1 MKKHNI
7 VSSIED
13 PFKEVDEYASLSA
26 KLFSLVI
33 KEIITPL
40 NTPETYFPSSKLS
53 DLVYN
58 YSNTA
63 SFNPLNAANH
73 LINIL
78 NRYQEVPVYLDKY
91 IEDLVKLP
99 IELIEAFITLS
110 QTSSNRSLFNGS
122 FEGELSAPVQYTEEY
137 NASFNKNSNKT
148 EIPELILILFNL
160 LSQIA
165 KVRGYKKI
173 YKFFSSNPQSLEP
186 ILSFML
192 FTSNLPDKHKYSN
205 VRIVLLNWLSLLA
218 NIPIELSIIDS
229 NSDLLT
235 LFNYNKNDYKVFS
248 DPFSSDISSTLS
260 HALVI
265 ISLSHCKYSIGN
277 ESLAAS
283 RLFSQLIKRKD
294 VTPVY
299 LARSFDFFISS
310 LKEYSSSIH
319 NPSFPTQKSI
329 MAHQA
334 NNILTCIS
342 CVLKILAMVTN
353 DSNSQLISSKLEEI
367 WSLISTTI
375 TSNNSKNAIS
385 LSNKLLSK
393 VSQRIGIF
401 FIQTSI
407 VDDTIHQTILSIV
420 SYLLDISTNS
430 KETVVRWSAVKGVS
444 RISKFSNSPEFVSQ
458 IISHLLH
465 HLASSL
471 SIDFSLMKD
480 NPTFTIESLAFDNK
494 FLSKK
499 LRSRWWSHVDLSMS
513 TDSSWHGSILC
524 FAELIRLNLCGDSET
539 LTKLIPFLLI
549 ALKYENLRNNNL
561 IGDNVRDAACYM
573 SWCLAR
579 TELNFS
585 VSSANENNSS
595 LFHTNDPHDVLD
607 SDESASHIFDLE
619 FLISCLGQ
627 DLVSAMLFDREVH
640 VRRAASAAFQEYAG
654 RQHSPIQLELPS
666 SRDQVL
672 SETEASGL
680 DGSQRDKDIR
690 RVADLSFKHGLSVLL
705 LADYYAVGNLHNIPK
720 IARQISLYSEYR
732 SSMIS
737 HLFKFSLMQPNK
749 LLQTIA
755 TTSISEIISV
765 NDKNGC
771 NMIEGIFIEQMP
783 TLIASCNRPESSIR
797 VGAILGIKSLFINI
811 EPFRHIIAASETNPL
826 IHQLIEDTLNLPN
839 KIKPVFLKG
848 LVGSD
853 DLLIALCELCKVLSF
868 NNKIDFMPHFNLWIT
883 EIFFLALS
891 KDNHDLQ
898 VTCSN
903 ILSEICT
910 FNRDAIISVFDLV
923 TEILKILDSSSP
935 VSKNGFT
942 LALSVCGIFN
952 NSEKIRPIV
961 ESYLLNVIQNG
972 SIDTLPNSKL
982 ISGADKQGAY
992 VKPIPIELVRNATI
1006 SLGKLIQNIPATS
1019 YIDHDIISLSLKCL
1033 LEFGLSNYRS
1043 DHRGDVGSWVRLASI
1058 NSLIQIIKSN
1068 PRFFISNFDIYELAM
1083 GKALEMCVSL
1093 QSNLRSRAND
1103 LINTLLLLNTFTNV
1117 DSVKKENK
1125 CLHDSKT
1132 KLDTVEFYSE
1142 KTLYIFKIG
1151 KALYHEF
1158 PNLEPQIDHV
1168 STKSVFDIYSKV
1180 LYINSLPN
1188 LILKLLMRGIVSAIG
1203 NISEMFS
1210 QASSSSIL
1218 KVFDTLNSDAP
1229 NEVTRINETNFFN
1242 EKQIV
1247 NDELSDNNIFTESI
1261 QIDKSEKEL
1270 NTCKL
1275 KQKDRLLSVFAELF
1289 QESLTIKRPE
1299 YSRINVACLRFV
1311 ELIIIEDIF
1320 DKSQDIE
1327 M

>member
-1 MKKHNI
+1 MKKHNN
-7 VSSIED
+7 VSSIEE
-13 PFKEVDEYASLSA
+13 PFKEIDEYASLSA
-26 KLFSLVI
+26 KLFSIVV
-33 KEIITPL
+33 EQTITPL
-40 NTPETYFPSSKLS
+40 NIPESYIPSSKLS
-53 DLVYN
+53 DLIYK
-58 YSNTA
+58 YSNQA
-63 SFNPLNAANH
+63 NFNPLNAANH

-78 NRYQEVPVYLDKY
+78 NRYQEVPVFLDKY

-110 QTSSNRSLFNGS
+110 QKSINRNLFNRSLNTVIS
-122 FEGELSAPVQYTEEY
+122 SPVQE
-137 NASFNKNSNKT
+137 NDVNGASFYTNNNNKD
-148 EIPELILILFNL
+148 IPELILILFNL

-192 FTSNLPDKHKYSN
+192 YTYSLPDKHKYSN

-229 NSDLLT
+229 NSDLLS
-235 LFNYNKNDYKVFS
+235 LFNHNKNDYSIFPDSFS
-248 DPFSSDISSTLS
+248 PDISSTLS
-260 HALVI
+260 HALVL

-299 LARSFDFFISS
+299 LAHSFDFFISF
-310 LKEYSSSIH
+310 LKEYSSSVH

-353 DSNSQLISSKLEEI
+353 DANSQLISSKLTEI
-367 WSLISTTI
+367 WSLISSAI
-375 TSNNSKNAIS
+375 TSNNSKNTLS

-407 VDDTIHQTILSIV
+407 VDDTVHQTILSIV

-430 KETVVRWSAVKGVS
+430 KDTIVRWSAVKGVS

-471 SIDFSLMKD
+471 SINFSFIKE
-480 NPTFTIESLAFDNK
+480 NPTFTIESLAFDDE

-499 LRSRWWSHVDLSMS
+499 LRSKWWSHVDLSMS

-539 LTKLIPFLLI
+539 IIKLIPFLLI
-549 ALKYENLRNNNL
+549 ALKYESLRNNNL

-585 VSSANENNSS
+585 VFSVKENNPDQ
-595 LFHTNDPHDVLD
+595 FHTNNPHNILD
-607 SDESASHIFDLE
+607 SDESTSKIFDLE

-654 RQHSPIQLELPS
+654 RQRSPSQLVLPS
-666 SRDQVL
+666 IRVQTFPV
-672 SETEASGL
+672 TEANNLDDLQSG
-680 DGSQRDKDIR
+680 KDSR
-690 RVADLSFKHGLSVLL
+690 RFADLTFKHGLSVLL
-705 LADYYAVGNLHNIPK
+705 LADYYAVGNLQNIPK
-720 IARQISLYSEYR
+720 ISSQISLYSEYR

-749 LLQTIA
+749 LLQTVA

-765 NDKNGC
+765 NDKNGSC
-771 NMIEGIFIEQMP
+771 MIESIFIEQMP
-783 TLIASCNRPESSIR
+783 SLLASCNRPESSIR
-797 VGAILGIKSLFINI
+797 VGAVLGIKSLFINI
-811 EPFRHIIAASETNPL
+811 EPFRHILAASETNPL
-826 IHQLIEDTLNLPN
+826 INQLIEDTLNLPN

-853 DLLIALCELCKVLSF
+853 DLLIAL
-868 NNKIDFMPHFNLWIT
+868 
-883 EIFFLALS
+883 LA
-891 KDNHDLQ
+891 
-898 VTCSN
+898 
-903 ILSEICT
+903 
-910 FNRDAIISVFDLV
+910 
-923 TEILKILDSSSP
+923 EILKFLDSSSP

-942 LALSVCGIFN
+942 LALSVCGIFY
-952 NSEKIRPIV
+952 NSEKIRLV
-961 ESYLLNVIQNG
+961 AESYLLTVIQNG
-972 SIDTLPNSKL
+972 SIDLILSSKS
-982 ISGADKQGAY
+982 ISDSDKQGVSA
-992 VKPIPIELVRNATI
+992 KPIPIELIRNATI
-1006 SLGKLIQNIPATS
+1006 SLGKLIQNIPATTA
-1019 YIDHDIISLSLKCL
+1019 IDQDIISSSLKCL

-1043 DHRGDVGSWVRLASI
+1043 DHRGDVGSWVRLSSI

-1068 PRFFISNFDIYELAM
+1068 PRFLITNFDIYELAM

-1093 QSNLRSRAND
+1093 QSNLRSKASD
-1103 LINTLLLLNTFTNV
+1103 LINILLLLNSFTDV
-1117 DSVKKENK
+1117 DSVNLENK
-1125 CLHDSKT
+1125 NLHCSIMESDN
-1132 KLDTVEFYSE
+1132 VEFYNA
-1142 KTLYIFKIG
+1142 KYLYINKIG
-1151 KALYHEF
+1151 KALYQEF
-1158 PNLEPQIDHV
+1158 PKLEPQIDHV
-1168 STKSVFDIYSKV
+1168 STKSVFDTYSRL

-1188 LILKLLMRGIVSAIG
+1188 KILKLLMRGIISAVG

-1229 NEVTRINETNFFN
+1229 NEVTRINDTSFFN
-1242 EKQIV
+1242 KKCIV
-1247 NDELSDNNIFTESI
+1247 KDDLSDNYLHTKSFH
-1261 QIDKSEKEL
+1261 IDESEKGLSSCEM
-1270 NTCKL
+1270 
-1275 KQKDRLLSVFAELF
+1275 KQKDRLLEVFTELF
-1289 QESLTIKRPE
+1289 QESLTNKRPE

-1320 DKSQDIE
+1320 DKNQDIE